1 MVKKLLSNI
10 KTNKYFEAEMKS
22 SGLQKRAEIDKKY
35 KWNLK
40 DIFSSDAEWESN
52 FNRVEEKSTGLIAF
66 KNTLSESSE
75 NLLRCL
81 KFDED
86 LGIILDRLHLYAMLA
101 KDIDLTDEKY
111 QGMYDR
117 LMALASKISA
127 SSAFIKPEILEIS
140 ENRLNDFIKENKD
153 LQIYK
158 HLINDLLRTKAHTLS
173 AEEEIILANVSPAL
187 QVASSTF
194 GLLTNADLKFPTILD
209 ENGKKI
215 EITHGRYSSAMYSL
229 DREYRKRFYENYY
242 VPYIEHKNTLGAL
255 FSGNIKADYFNS
267 QTRKYSSSR
276 EAALDANNIPLSVY
290 DNLVNSISSNL
301 EPLHRWAKLKKDYLK
316 LETFHAYDAYVTL
329 FPSVKRDYTYDNGI
343 KLVLDS
349 ILPLGQDY
357 VKDVKYAFDNRWV
370 DVYETKAKRSGAY
383 SSGTTFG
390 VHPFVLLN
398 WSDELNDVFT
408 LTHEMGHN
416 MHSFYTG
423 QSQPYPYANYSIFV
437 AEVASTVNEA
447 LLLDFLIENAKTKD
461 EKLFLIEKHINNIVT
476 TFYRQTLFAKFEQM
490 VHEKNQNGEA
500 LTPDMLSKLYGEL
513 HLQFWG
519 NGMTLDKEET
529 YTWARVPH
537 FYYNFYVY
545 QYATSFAASEALS
558 SKIKLEGKSAVDK
571 YISFLHSG
579 SSDYPIEVLKRAGI
593 DMTTAEPIIAVTK
606 KMNSLLDKLE
616 KLI

>member
-1 MVKKLLSNI
+1 MLSNI
-10 KTNKYFEAEMKS
+10 KNIRCFETEDKS
-22 SGLQKRAEIDKKY
+22 SGLLKRDEIDNKH

-40 DIFSSDAEWESN
+40 DVYSSDAEWENKFNEVEKKSN
-52 FNRVEEKSTGLIAF
+52 GLIAF
-66 KNTLSESSE
+66 KNTLVESSE
-75 NLLRCL
+75 KLLSCL
-81 KFDED
+81 KYDEEI
-86 LGIILDRLHLYAMLA
+86 GIVLDRLHLYAMLA
-101 KDIDLTDEKY
+101 KDLDLGDEKY

-117 LMALASKISA
+117 LMILASKISA
-127 SSAFIKPEILEIS
+127 SSAFIKPEILEIP
-140 ENRLNDFIKENKD
+140 ENKLSIFIKENKN
-153 LQIYK
+153 LHIYK
-158 HLINDLLRTKAHTLS
+158 HLIDDLLRTKAHTLT

-187 QVASSTF
+187 QVASSVF

-209 ENGKKI
+209 ENGKEI

-229 DREYRKRFYENYY
+229 NREYRKRFYENYY
-242 VPYIEHKNTLGAL
+242 IPYVEHKNTLGAL
-255 FSGNIKADYFNS
+255 FSGNIKADYFNA
-267 QTRKYSSSR
+267 QTRKYNSSR
-276 EAALDANNIPLSVY
+276 EAALDANNIPISVY

-301 EPLHRWAKLKKDYLK
+301 EPLHRWANLKKNYLK
-316 LETFHAYDAYVTL
+316 LKIFHAYDAYVTL
-329 FPSVKRDYTYDNGI
+329 FPSVKREYTYEDGI

-349 ILPLGQDY
+349 IAPLGEEY
-357 VKDVKYAFDNRWV
+357 VKDVKYAFDNRWI

-390 VHPFVLLN
+390 VHPYVLLN
-398 WSDELNDVFT
+398 WSNELNDVFT

-447 LLLDFLIENAKTKD
+447 LLLDYLIENAKTKD

-476 TFYRQTLFAKFEQM
+476 TFYRQTLFAKYEQI

-500 LTPDMLSKLYGEL
+500 LTPDVLSKLYGEL

-519 NGMTLDKEET
+519 DGMTLDKEET

-558 SKIKLEGKSAVDK
+558 NKIKLDGKKAVDK

-579 SSDYPIEVLKRAGI
+579 SSNYPIKVLKNAGI
-593 DMTTAEPIIAVTK
+593 DMTTSEPIIAVTK
-606 KMNSLLDKLE
+606 KMNNLLDKLE

>member
-1 MVKKLLSNI
+1 LSKIENKKF
-10 KTNKYFEAEMKS
+10 FEAEEKS
-22 SGLQKRAEIDKKY
+22 SGLLKRDEIESKY
-35 KWNLK
+35 KWNLE
-40 DIFSSDAEWESN
+40 DIYSSDTEWEN
-52 FNRVEEKSTGLIAF
+52 KFIEVEKKSEGLINF
-66 KNTLSESSE
+66 KDTLENSSN
-75 NLLRCL
+75 NLLKCL
-81 KFDED
+81 KYDEEI
-86 LGIILDRLHLYAMLA
+86 GIILDRLHLYAMLA
-101 KDIDLTDEKY
+101 NDLNLGNEKR

-117 LMALASKISA
+117 LMILASKISA
-127 SSAFIKPEILEIS
+127 SSAFIKPEILKIP
-140 ENRLNDFIKENKD
+140 NDKLNKFIQENKE
-153 LQIYK
+153 LHIYK
-158 HLINDLLRTKAHTLS
+158 HLIDDLLRTKAHTLTAS
-173 AEEEIILANVSPAL
+173 EEEILANVSPAL
-187 QVASSTF
+187 QVASSVF

-209 ENGKKI
+209 ENGKEI

-242 VPYIEHKNTLGAL
+242 TPYFEHKNTLGAL
-255 FSGNIKADYFNS
+255 FSGNVKADYFS
-267 QTRKYSSSR
+267 AQTRKYSSSR

-290 DNLVNSISSNL
+290 DNLVDSISSNL
-301 EPLHRWAKLKKDYLK
+301 EPLHRWANLKKNYLK
-316 LETFHAYDAYVTL
+316 LKTFHAYDAYVTL
-329 FPSVKRDYTYDNGI
+329 FPSVKRDYKYEDGI

-349 ILPLGQDY
+349 ISPLGEEY
-357 VKDVKYAFDNRWV
+357 VKDVKYAFENKWI

-390 VHPFVLLN
+390 VHPYVLLN
-398 WSDELNDVFT
+398 WSNELNDVFT

-447 LLLDFLIENAKTKD
+447 LLLDYLIENANTKD

-476 TFYRQTLFAKFEQM
+476 TFYRQTLFAKFEQI

-519 NGMTLDKEET
+519 DGMTLDKEEKM
-529 YTWARVPH
+529 TWARVPH

-558 SKIKLEGKSAVDK
+558 NKIISDGKNSVDK

-579 SSDYPIEVLKRAGI
+579 SSNYPIEVLKKAGI
-593 DMTTAEPIIAVTK
+593 DMTTADPIIAVTK
-606 KMNSLLDKLE
+606 KMNILLDKLE